1 MKTLLRIL
9 SILCCAALLLTG
21 CTAQPAQ
28 NETEA
33 TQMQDA
39 GNPLDG
45 KKFLFIGDSF
55 LFTGRAVLL
64 NTAETEAERKY
75 DTGYFYQLCK
85 ANGANVSVTNLT
97 VGGTAISV
105 ILRSKLSMLSDLY
118 YDYVVFSGGR
128 NSAGTFAQL
137 EETLEYARSIFQA
150 KNPDVKFCYL
160 VTSGAH
166 NISVKETFPID
177 VLNNLDKLPEMGVTV
192 VDWGKLV
199 ADIIRGETEVP
210 GATQTYNNYSFVHH
224 KSDIDGYHPNQL
236 SGYILS
242 LMLYCTL
249 TGESAV
255 GQPYSFWN
263 DSKLH
268 TQFDPAAYY
277 QYAYKLGDSNYQD
290 VFASEADM
298 LGIQQLVD
306 QYIEAKHY
314 MNYNFS

>member
-1 MKTLLRIL
+1 MKKIL
-9 SILCCAALLLTG
+9 AILCAAALLLCG
-21 CTAQPAQ
+21 CGNTAAP
-28 NETEA
+28 ETTKGEE
-33 TQMQDA
+33 TQTEKH
-39 GNPLDG
+39 PLDG

-55 LFTGRAVLL
+55 LFTGRAVLQ

-105 ILRSKLSMLSDLY
+105 ILRGKLSMLSDLN

-128 NSAGTFAQL
+128 NSANTFAAQK
-137 EETLEYARSIFQA
+137 ETLEYAREIFQG
-150 KNPDVKFCYL
+150 KNPNVKFYYL
-160 VTSGAH
+160 ITSGAH

-177 VLNNLDKLPEMGVTV
+177 VLNNLDKMSELGVTV

-199 ADIIRGETEVP
+199 ADIIRGEVEVP
-210 GATQTYNNYSFVHH
+210 NATQTYDKFTFVHN
-224 KSDIDGYHPNQL
+224 KSETDGFHPNQL
-236 SGYILS
+236 SGYIIA
-242 LMLYCTL
+242 LMLYCTI

-255 GQPYSFWN
+255 GQTYSFWN

-268 TQFDPAAYY
+268 SQFDPVSYY
-277 QYAYKLGDSNYQD
+277 QYGYKLGDSNYRE

-298 LGIQQLVD
+298 DGIQQLVD
-306 QYIEAKHY
+306 KYIEAKYY
-314 MNYNFS
+314 MDYNFS